1 MRFSPIIILA
11 NLFGVGIA
19 YPNYSH
25 KPSTTLRP
33 IATRSRV
40 PNIHGA
46 AGTPCAGNTPNDRSV
61 WCDYSIDT
69 DYENVVPDTGVTRE
83 YWFEVKEV
91 TISPDGFIPPR
102 LAMTINGTLPGPP
115 LVADWGDWVVV
126 HVTNHLYQAMNG
138 SSIHWHGIRQNYT
151 NPNDGVP
158 SITQCP
164 IAPGST
170 MTYKWRAGQYGSS
183 WYHSHIGLQAWE
195 GVYGAVIINGPATAN
210 YDVDKGA
217 LFLGDWTHETVDQ
230 LHQDVQLRGPVKKLS
245 NGLINGKNVYGNGTN
260 TTGSPFHMKVEKG
273 KSYRLRLVNPS
284 IDTHW
289 KFTIDNHTMTVI
301 AMDLVP
307 IKPFTT
313 NVISLGMGS
322 SLGLHCSKYT
332 NPANALYV
340 GQRYDIIIT
349 ANQESVAESFW
360 MRAIPADK
368 CSQNEM
374 ADNIRGI
381 VYYGTTPKQPRTQS
395 SSFTDINLCEDEL
408 LTNLVPHVPKNVD
421 PPVSPVWDQN
431 VTVSNTRNA
440 ENFFRWRFNSTS
452 MNVSWE
458 NPTLMQVYHN
468 ELGFSNSSGVIE
480 LPFKDKWVYL
490 FIQNTAV
497 THPIHLHG
505 HDFSILAQGQPGPG
519 TPQWN
524 GSIITENSPR
534 RDTAVLAGNGWLL
547 LAFKTNNPGAWLMHC
562 HIGWHVDEGL
572 ALQFIERQDEI
583 RDLVDYTPFNNNC
596 VAWDKYVQSQN
607 IVQEDSGV

>member
-1 MRFSPIIILA
+1 MRFSSIIFLA
-11 NLFGVGIA
+11 NLLGAGIA
-19 YPNYSH
+19 CADCSY

-33 IATRSRV
+33 IATRTRLRNTYR
-40 PNIHGA
+40 PT
-46 AGTPCAGNTPNDRSV
+46 GTPCAGNAPNDRSV
-61 WCDYSIDT
+61 WCNYSIDT

-91 TISPDGFIPPR
+91 TLSPDGFMAPR
-102 LAMTINGTLPGPP
+102 PVMTINGTFPGPP

-126 HVTNHLYQAMNG
+126 HVSNHLYKAMNG

-158 SITQCP
+158 SLTQCP

-195 GVYGAVIINGPATAN
+195 GVYGAIIINGPATAN

-217 LFLGDWTHETVDQ
+217 LFLSDWTHETVDQ
-230 LHQDVQLRGPVKKLS
+230 LHQDVQLRGPVRKLS
-245 NGLINGKNVYGNGTN
+245 NGLLNGKNVYGNGTN
-260 TTGSPFHMKVEKG
+260 TTGSPFHMKVQKG
-273 KSYRLRLVNPS
+273 KSYRLRLVNPA

-289 KFTIDNHTMTVI
+289 KFTIDNHIMTVI

-307 IKPFTT
+307 IKPFVT
-313 NVISLGMGS
+313 NVVSIGM
-322 SLGLHCSKYT
+322 
-332 NPANALYV
+332 
-340 GQRYDIIIT
+340 GQRYDVIIT

-360 MRAIPADK
+360 MRAIPADR

-374 ADNIRGI
+374 AGNIRGI
-381 VYYGTTPKQPRTQS
+381 VYYGNRPKQPRTQS
-395 SSFTDINLCEDEL
+395 FPFTNVCEDEL
-408 LTNLVPHVPKNVD
+408 LTNLIPHVPKNVD
-421 PPVSPVWDQN
+421 LPVSPVWDRN

-440 ENFFRWRFNSTS
+440 QNFFRWQFNSTS

-458 NPTLMQVYHN
+458 NPTLMQVYHSDP
-468 ELGFSNSSGVIE
+468 GFSTSSGVIE
-480 LPFKDKWVYL
+480 LPFKNKWVYL
-490 FIQNTAV
+490 FIQNTLV

-519 TPQWN
+519 KPQWD
-524 GSIITENSPR
+524 GSIITQNPPR
-534 RDTAVLAGNGWLL
+534 RDTAVLAGGGWLL
-547 LAFKTNNPGAWLMHC
+547 IAFKTNNPGAWLMHC

-583 RDLVDYTPFNNNC
+583 RDLIDYTPFNENC
-596 VAWDKYVQSQN
+596 AAWDKYVKTKN
-607 IVQEDSGV
+607 VVQQDSGV

>member
-11 NLFGVGIA
+11 NFLGASIA
-19 YPNYSH
+19 YPNSSH
-25 KPSTTLRP
+25 KPSTTLQP
-33 IATRSRV
+33 IATKCRV
-40 PNIHGA
+40 HSLYEPT
-46 AGTPCAGNTPNDRSV
+46 GTPCAGNTPNDRSV
-61 WCDYSIDT
+61 WCNYSIDT
-69 DYENVVPDTGVTRE
+69 DYEDVVPDTGVTRE
-83 YWFEVKEV
+83 FWFEVKEV
-91 TISPDGFIPPR
+91 TLSPDGFMTPR

-115 LVADWGDWVVV
+115 LVADWGDWVIV

-158 SITQCP
+158 SLTQCP

-195 GVYGAVIINGPATAN
+195 GVYGAIIINGPATAN
-210 YDVDKGA
+210 YDVDQGA

-230 LHQDVQLRGPVKKLS
+230 LHQDVQLRGPVRKLS

-289 KFTIDNHTMTVI
+289 KFTIDNHIMTII

-313 NVISLGMGS
+313 NVISLGMG
-322 SLGLHCSKYT
+322 
-332 NPANALYV
+332 
-340 GQRYDIIIT
+340 QRYDVVIT
-349 ANQESVAESFW
+349 ANQESITESFW
-360 MRAIPADK
+360 MRAIPADR
-368 CSQNEM
+368 CSRNEM
-374 ADNIRGI
+374 AGNIRGI
-381 VYYGTTPKQPRTQS
+381 VYYGNTPKQPHTQS
-395 SSFTDINLCEDEL
+395 FPSTNACEDEL
-408 LTNLVPHVPKNVD
+408 LTNLVPHVPRNVD
-421 PPVSPVWDQN
+421 PPVSPVWDKN

-440 ENFFRWRFNSTS
+440 QNFSRWRFNSTS

-468 ELGFSNSSGVIE
+468 DLGLSNSSGVIE
-480 LPFKDKWVYL
+480 LPYKDQWVYL
-490 FIQNTAV
+490 FIQNTLV

-519 TPQWN
+519 KPQWD
-524 GSIITENSPR
+524 GSIITQNPPR
-534 RDTAVLAGNGWLL
+534 RDTAVLAGSGWLL
-547 LAFKTNNPGAWLMHC
+547 IAFKTNNPGAWLMHC

-572 ALQFIERQDEI
+572 ALQFIERRDEI
-583 RDLVDYTPFNNNC
+583 RNLVDYAPFKENC
-596 VAWDKYVQSQN
+596 AAWYKYVKLKN
-607 IVQEDSGV
+607 IVQADSGV